1 MRIRNLF
8 WFVLVFGFLAIT
20 PSASNV
26 AFSPASSVLLA
37 QNDSPS
43 GRYLPGF
50 VYDPINDRIMM
61 FGGSNDD
68 DLFDDTWVLN
78 TSSGIW
84 TELAL
89 ANSPVPRHSG
99 VMVYDTTDEVIILFG
114 GHNGTDWGRDTWVF
128 DCGTET
134 WTEVTPALSP
144 PGRGS
149 AAMVY
154 DSANDR
160 VLLFSGYSEGGPY
173 VADTWAYDHST
184 NTWEEMSPAESP
196 HARYGAAYAY
206 DVVNE
211 SMIIFGGNS
220 NGYFSDTWRYDYP
233 TDTWTELDP
242 TTHPQTLKW
251 SQMVYDST
259 NHKIIHFGGD
269 GATSRPENDTWIYD
283 SAVNSWEE
291 REPIDAP
298 PAREAFGFTYD
309 PVAEKAV
316 LFGGTLHN
324 PDVMNDTWAYD
335 YETNTWEELGIPSDP
350 STTSPDLW
358 LIIAGAAAVG
368 IILIVVILII
378 KRKTG

>member
-1 MRIRNLF
+1 MSYTPTSS
-8 WFVLVFGFLAIT
+8 FVAAQDTT
-20 PSASNV
+20 P
-26 AFSPASSVLLA
+26 L
-37 QNDSPS
+37 

-50 VYDPINDRIMM
+50 EYDPVNERIMM

-68 DLFDDTWVLN
+68 DLYDDTWFLN
-78 TSSGIW
+78 TTSGIW
-84 TELAL
+84 TQLFL
-89 ANSPVPRHSG
+89 DNSPVPRHSG
-99 VMVYDTTDEVIILFG
+99 VLVYDSADEVMILFG
-114 GHNGTDWGRDTWVF
+114 GHNGSAWASDTWVF
-128 DCGTET
+128 DCNTET
-134 WTEVTPALSP
+134 WTEVTPTLSP

-154 DSANDR
+154 DRVNDR

-173 VADTWAYDHST
+173 VADTWAYDYNT
-184 NTWEEMSPAESP
+184 NTWEEMSPTESP

-211 SMIIFGGNS
+211 SMIVFGGNS
-220 NGYFSDTWRYDYP
+220 NGYFSDTWSYDYAS
-233 TDTWTELDP
+233 DTWTEMEP
-242 TTHPQTLKW
+242 ATHPQTLKW
-251 SQMVYDST
+251 SQMVYDS
-259 NHKIIHFGGD
+259 NNQKIIHFGGD

-283 SAVNSWEE
+283 SATNIWEE
-291 REPIDAP
+291 REPTTAP
-298 PAREAFGFTYD
+298 PAREAFGFAYD

-316 LFGGTLHN
+316 LFGGSLHS
-324 PDVMNDTWAYD
+324 PDVLNDTWAYD

-378 KRKTG
+378 KRTTG